1 MLQTCNGITALIPV
15 LQIQLTPAQLQAIQ
29 MQLQGKQGNQPI
41 IIQSSE
47 QPAVQTIQTVTQADQ
62 SQFGQVRNAE
72 PNLCSSLWHSRNS
85 NQHSCNQFTH
95 TCSFMNFKW
104 ILNIVKQWTN
114 VMNLWFDLP
123 GCVSDTTVT

>member
-1 MLQTCNGITALIPV
+1 MI

-72 PNLCSSLWHSRNS
+72 PNLCSWLFLVTFSEFKPPFMQSIYG
-85 NQHSCNQFTH
+85 TH
-95 TCSFMNFKW
+95 NLLLW
-104 ILNIVKQWTN
+104 ILILTE
-114 VMNLWFDLP
+114 LI
-123 GCVSDTTVT
+123 

>member
-72 PNLCSSLWHSRNS
+72 PNLCSSW
-85 NQHSCNQFTH
+85 
-95 TCSFMNFKW
+95 
-104 ILNIVKQWTN
+104 
-114 VMNLWFDLP
+114 
-123 GCVSDTTVT
+123 

>member
-72 PNLCSSLWHSRNS
+72 PNCVVLSD
-85 NQHSCNQFTH
+85 
-95 TCSFMNFKW
+95 
-104 ILNIVKQWTN
+104 ILGIQTNIHAI
-114 VMNLWFDLP
+114 NLPILADL
-123 GCVSDTTVT
+123 

>member
-1 MLQTCNGITALIPV
+1 MI

-72 PNLCSSLWHSRNS
+72 PNLCSWLFLVTFSEFKPPFMQSIYG
-85 NQHSCNQFTH
+85 TH
-95 TCSFMNFKW
+95 NLLFMNFNFDYEL
-104 ILNIVKQWTN
+104 ILWS
-114 VMNLWFDLP
+114 DLP

>member
-1 MLQTCNGITALIPV
+1 MLQTCDGITALIPA

-72 PNLCSSLWHSRNS
+72 PNLCSSW
-85 NQHSCNQFTH
+85 
-95 TCSFMNFKW
+95 
-104 ILNIVKQWTN
+104 
-114 VMNLWFDLP
+114 
-123 GCVSDTTVT
+123 